1 MPRKKLT
8 QQMLF
13 LLPTLSL
20 SVGVMADEDAVK
32 LDELTITST
41 RSDTLLK
48 DSPQVVTVIS
58 QDQIQQQMEFSSDT
72 SQVLSSLLPSF
83 SPSRQKLSS
92 AGETFRGRSP
102 LFLIDG
108 VPQSNPLRDSQRD
121 GHTIDLSMVERI
133 EVIHGASAI
142 HGLGA
147 TGGIIN
153 FITKRPTANT
163 LKQRMSVSTTKP
175 TNKIDAETMGYR
187 ADYSLLGSQNNW
199 EYSLGLS
206 YETQGL
212 YLDDDEDPIG
222 VDNTQ
227 GDLMDSRSYD
237 VFAKLGYWFD
247 DNQNLELSINRFQL
261 EGDNNYSSVDGNL
274 ATGTPTTSVNV
285 TPMGD
290 APRNRVLTTSLTY
303 KNFDLAGME
312 FTAQAYR
319 QEFEAL
325 FGVIDSPSFVDPVLA
340 PEGFDQSQNESDKN
354 GAKFT
359 LMKDGLFDDK
369 LKLTTGIDILEDTTE
384 QRLMLT
390 DRSYV
395 PETQFKNYAPFIQAQ
410 FKPMESV
417 VFNTG
422 LRYEKAKLNVDT
434 YQTVA
439 SRNGVTV
446 EGGNPEFSETL
457 FNIGTVVSPTSWLSV
472 FANYSEGFGMPDV
485 GRVLRGINTPGL
497 NVDNFLDL
505 QPIVTEN
512 SEIGLRIDWQQV
524 DFEISYYQSD
534 SDLGSRLQ
542 QVGDDFFIQREETE
556 ISGVETT
563 LGYQVNKANH
573 LQLSYSHING
583 RSDSDGDGQVD
594 RDLTGADIP
603 PNRLIASWSAN
614 WTPKLS
620 SFIQASHNFTR
631 RFDENPELDFD
642 SYTLVD
648 ASVGYKLPTGKLNLA
663 FANLLNKDY
672 FTYYSQSAQANP
684 TRYFK
689 GRGRTVTLGY
699 SLDF

>member
-1 MPRKKLT
+1 MPRKKLS

-20 SVGVMADEDAVK
+20 SLGVMADEDAVK

-58 QDQIQQQMEFSSDT
+58 QEEIQQQMEFSSDT

-163 LKQRMSVSTTKP
+163 LKQRMSVSTTMP

-261 EGDNNYSSVDGNL
+261 EGDNNYTSVDGNL
-274 ATGTPTTSVNV
+274 ANGTPTTSINA

-325 FGVIDSPSFVDPVLA
+325 FGVTDSTSFVDPVLA

-390 DRSYV
+390 GRSYV

-410 FKPMESV
+410 FKPME
-417 VFNTG
+417 
-422 LRYEKAKLNVDT
+422 
-434 YQTVA
+434 
-439 SRNGVTV
+439 
-446 EGGNPEFSETL
+446 
-457 FNIGTVVSPTSWLSV
+457 
-472 FANYSEGFGMPDV
+472 
-485 GRVLRGINTPGL
+485 
-497 NVDNFLDL
+497 
-505 QPIVTEN
+505 
-512 SEIGLRIDWQQV
+512 
-524 DFEISYYQSD
+524 
-534 SDLGSRLQ
+534 
-542 QVGDDFFIQREETE
+542 
-556 ISGVETT
+556 
-563 LGYQVNKANH
+563 
-573 LQLSYSHING
+573 
-583 RSDSDGDGQVD
+583 
-594 RDLTGADIP
+594 
-603 PNRLIASWSAN
+603 
-614 WTPKLS
+614 
-620 SFIQASHNFTR
+620 
-631 RFDENPELDFD
+631 
-642 SYTLVD
+642 
-648 ASVGYKLPTGKLNLA
+648 
-663 FANLLNKDY
+663 
-672 FTYYSQSAQANP
+672 
-684 TRYFK
+684 
-689 GRGRTVTLGY
+689 
-699 SLDF
+699 

>member
-1 MPRKKLT
+1 MRLKPLAKH
-8 QQMLF
+8 LF
-13 LLPTLSL
+13 FVLPTLAFSSQL
-20 SVGVMADEDAVK
+20 MAEQAVE
-32 LDELTITST
+32 LDEMTITST
-41 RSDTLLK
+41 RSDTRLK

-58 QDQIQQQMEFSSDT
+58 QEQIQQQMEFSSDT
-72 SQVLSSLLPSF
+72 SQVLSNLLPSF

-108 VPQSNPLRDSQRD
+108 VPQSNPIRDSQRD

-163 LKQRMSVSTTKP
+163 LKQSMSVSTTMP
-175 TNKIDAETMGYR
+175 TNEISRETMGYR
-187 ADYSLLGSQNNW
+187 ADYSLLGSQNDW

-212 YLDDDEDPIG
+212 FLDADENAIG

-227 GDLMDSRSYD
+227 GDIMDSRSYD

-247 DNQNLELSINRFQL
+247 NNQNLEFSVNRFQL
-261 EGDNNYSSVDGNL
+261 EGDNNYTGVDGNL
-274 ATGTPTTSVNV
+274 ADGTPTTSINQ
-285 TPMGD
+285 TPIGR

-303 KNFDLAGME
+303 KNYDLAGME

-325 FGVIDSPSFVDPVLA
+325 FGVTQSGSFVDPVLA
-340 PEGFDQSQNESDKN
+340 PDGIDQSQNESDKN
-354 GAKFT
+354 GAKIT
-359 LMKDGLFDDK
+359 LTKDGLFNDK
-369 LKLTTGIDILEDTTE
+369 LKLTTGIDLLEDTTQ
-384 QRLMLT
+384 QRLLVT

-395 PETQFKNYAPFIQAQ
+395 PETTFKNYAPFIQAQ
-410 FKPMESV
+410 LKPVDFLVLNS
-417 VFNTG
+417 G
-422 LRYEKAKLNVDT
+422 LRYEHAELDVDS
-434 YQTVA
+434 YQTVFGKG
-439 SRNGVTV
+439 GVLV
-446 EGGNPEFSETL
+446 DGGKPDFSETL
-457 FNIGTVVSPTSWLSV
+457 FNIGAVVNPTSWLSL

-485 GRVLRGINTPGL
+485 GRVLRGIGTPGL
-497 NVDNFLDL
+497 DVDSFLDL
-505 QPIVTEN
+505 KPIVTEN
-512 SEIGLRIDWQQV
+512 REIGLRVDWQAV

-542 QVGDDFFIQREETE
+542 QVGDDFFVKREETE
-556 ISGVETT
+556 ISGMEASMG
-563 LGYQVNKANH
+563 LQVNPDHRLK
-573 LQLSYSHING
+573 LSYSHING

-614 WTPKLS
+614 WSPKLS
-620 SFIQASHNFTR
+620 SFIQASHNFDR

-648 ASVGYKLPTGKLNLA
+648 AAVGYQLPVGTLNLA

-672 FTYYSQSAQANP
+672 FTYYSQAAQANP
-684 TRYFK
+684 TRFFK